1 MSTNTNNTITVTES
15 DYRKL
20 LSLIETVDTA
30 AADNLDA
37 ELSRADVVPDQQ
49 LPADTVAM
57 GSTVTFRDRDNGA
70 ETTVTLVFPR
80 EANVDEMRISVLSPV
95 GSALIGLR
103 IGDTIDWP
111 LPGGRQRRLEVVTVQ
126 QLREE

>member
-1 MSTNTNNTITVTES
+1 MSTNANNTITVTES

-20 LSLIETVDTA
+20 LSLIEAADSA
-30 AADNLDA
+30 AADNLDT
-37 ELSRADVVPDQQ
+37 ELSRAEIVPDHL

-80 EANVDEMRISVLSPV
+80 EANVDQMRISVLSPV

-103 IGDTIDWP
+103 IGGAIDWP
-111 LPGGRQRRLEVVTVQ
+111 MPGGRQRRLEVVTVQ
-126 QLREE
+126 QLRED

>member
-1 MSTNTNNTITVTES
+1 MSTNANNTITVTES

-20 LSLIETVDTA
+20 LSLIEAADSA

-37 ELSRADVVPDQQ
+37 ELSRAEIVPDHL

-80 EANVDEMRISVLSPV
+80 EANVDQMRISVLSPV

-103 IGDTIDWP
+103 IGGAIDWP
-111 LPGGRQRRLEVVTVQ
+111 MPGGRQRRLEVVTVQ
-126 QLREE
+126 QLRED